1 MAEGKLSVDILK
13 AVCAVW
19 VILLHTI
26 YGNWY
31 DKLGMVFWAQ
41 MAVPIFMML
50 SGYTYTSSIR
60 KKEIVGP
67 IQWFS
72 FDNMAPKI
80 RRILIPYSMMFIAE
94 VILQSLT
101 KSAKMNSIFA
111 FLTGGWGPGA
121 YYIPLLF
128 QLLLIFPI
136 LYRTYQRNAMEG
148 FCKVFALSVAVE
160 YIFSVMSLSDLLYSR
175 CISRYIV
182 MIYLGIVLYEK
193 GTIILKTLLPQ
204 MMFILGATFVFFAGW
219 LYKDYSAKL
228 FNTDWF
234 VTTAPSALYV
244 FPIVL
249 WFIQYEPWFQN
260 RKLAVWCAALGRASF
275 HIYLVQKAYFAFV
288 YTQVLEILNQYLPNN
303 LLSACIE
310 LIVNM
315 AICVIGGVIFWM
327 ISRKIE
333 QCFSQK
339 ISNR

>member
-1 MAEGKLSVDILK
+1 
-13 AVCAVW
+13 
-19 VILLHTI
+19 
-26 YGNWY
+26 
-31 DKLGMVFWAQ
+31 
-41 MAVPIFMML
+41 
-50 SGYTYTSSIR
+50 
-60 KKEIVGP
+60 
-67 IQWFS
+67 
-72 FDNMAPKI
+72 
-80 RRILIPYSMMFIAE
+80 
-94 VILQSLT
+94 
-101 KSAKMNSIFA
+101 MNSIFA

>member
-1 MAEGKLSVDILK
+1 MAERKLSVDILK

-204 MMFILGATFVFFAGW
+204 MMFILGATFVFFAG
-219 LYKDYSAKL
+219 YIK
-228 FNTDWF
+228 
-234 VTTAPSALYV
+234 TTL
-244 FPIVL
+244 
-249 WFIQYEPWFQN
+249 QN
-260 RKLAVWCAALGRASF
+260 
-275 HIYLVQKAYFAFV
+275 YL
-288 YTQVLEILNQYLPNN
+288 IR
-303 LLSACIE
+303 
-310 LIVNM
+310 
-315 AICVIGGVIFWM
+315 IGL
-327 ISRKIE
+327 
-333 QCFSQK
+333 
-339 ISNR
+339 